1 MVESGRFSN
10 AEFLPIYPQYELQIG
25 QIERSCNYRPT
36 LIAYFVLSSVI
47 GAHCMAALWADFGLG
62 LEVLAENFFGSWHFV
77 RGYHGDSQPSCYLC
91 SLVLDISKTIEEA
104 YNNNR

>member
-36 LIAYFVLSSVI
+36 LIAYFALSSVI
-47 GAHCMAALWADFGLG
+47 GAHCTWRHSLGGFWSWFGKFGGKFFLAVGILYEATTGTLSPHVLVPAHSSTHAA
-62 LEVLAENFFGSWHFV
+62 VLF
-77 RGYHGDSQPSCYLC
+77 L
-91 SLVLDISKTIEEA
+91 
-104 YNNNR
+104 

>member
-47 GAHCMAALWADFGLG
+47 LGAHCIMMAALWADFGLG
-62 LEVLAENFFGSWHFV
+62 LEVLAENFFWQLAFCTRLP
-77 RGYHGDSQPSCYLC
+77 RGLSALMYVKYL
-91 SLVLDISKTIEEA
+91 
-104 YNNNR
+104 R